1 MSEYKP
7 SLEEKRSGAKAI
19 EAALNQC
26 GISVIYALAGPSELF
41 DVASVLLKSQWI
53 ADHDAKVRAEALREA
68 AAGLPEAAGT
78 NCGASCHEA
87 DRISL
92 RDRADRIERGEQ
104 A

>member
-1 MSEYKP
+1 MSEYTPTTEHVRAKYARGMKSDGTP
-7 SLEEKRSGAKAI
+7 AIFEKWGN
-19 EAALNQC
+19 E
-26 GISVIYALAGPSELF
+26 F
-41 DVASVLLKSQWI
+41 DLWL